1 MDSATVLSLCKKYGS
16 LITLPAS
23 SILDGVALMCAF
35 AENESSFGANT
46 VPRHEPAYDV
56 GGRYANNPMQAS
68 LLKQYGRAAACSYG
82 AWQTLPCNAL
92 GVAPSVLDGNTDAQ
106 ALAFV
111 RDFNQR
117 VLPRAQT
124 LGEMGQV
131 YNAGH
136 VAVPPAKPLPG
147 VIRYCADLQK
157 NYTAWFAK
165 LKQEKDDASAN
176 G

>member
-1 MDSATVLSLCKKYGS
+1 MDSATVLSLCKKYGP
-16 LITLPAS
+16 LLALPAS

-35 AENESSFGANT
+35 AENESSFGANAT
-46 VPRHEPAYDV
+46 PRHEIAYDV
-56 GGRYANNPMQAS
+56 GGRYSNNPMQAS
-68 LLKQYGRAAACSYG
+68 LLEAYGSKAAYSYG
-82 AWQTLPCNAL
+82 VWQTLPCNAL
-92 GVAPSVLDGNTDAQ
+92 GVSPAVLDGNEDAQ

-136 VAVPPAKPLPG
+136 VAKPPQKPLPG
-147 VIRYCADLQK
+147 VVRYCVDLQR
-157 NYTAWFAK
+157 NYTEWFAK
-165 LKQEKDDASAN
+165 LKQEKDDAPSIA
-176 G
+176 